1 MWMIFFVQTM
11 VLFCWNELMG
21 SNWC

>member
-1 MWMIFFVQTM
+1 MIFFVQTM